1 MTPKQARGDATL
13 DALLLFMPF
22 GMVSYPS
29 IGLSLLRAG
38 LTGQGLSAE
47 ILYFT
52 SRFAVRVGTKSYRLV
67 SSPEVI
73 HGGRRLIGD
82 WIFSSALFQPS
93 TSETQRYV
101 DDVLRGPYPAQM
113 GVLPP
118 VPEVAVRAILK
129 MRAAVD
135 SFLDECLRQVLSC
148 RPRVVG
154 FSCLYQQRVAS
165 LALARRIKDECP
177 DTIVVFGGPDCEG
190 IRGLEMARQFSF
202 IDAVVS
208 GYGEVVLPELVRR
221 ALKGETLTGIQ
232 GVYTRSEPATMGSGG
247 EPVNAPLVM
256 DMDELPHVNYDDAFK
271 QLEES
276 GLKFENQVIPFE
288 TSRGC
293 WRVERAQCMFCGT
306 NGANRSYRSKSGR
319 RVLKEFVDLVGRY
332 PGSVVHV
339 VDTDLNLEY
348 FKDFIPGV
356 AARDLGV
363 SIFFEVRSILDK
375 NQLRTLSDAGG
386 KILQPGIESLSSP
399 ILRLMRKGVSAIEN
413 IQFLKWCRELD
424 IDALWSILCGIPGE
438 TPEEYVHMAALV
450 PRLFHLQPPRYVGA
464 FDLVRFSPYFED
476 PERHG
481 FSDVAPAPAY
491 RHVYPFE
498 QESLARIAYYFTHR
512 SLPGQDIE
520 TYTRPLHEEVL
531 RWRQAHGQSDLF
543 AADDADG
550 LHIWDERP
558 TAAEPLT
565 TLSGLERELY
575 LACDQ
580 VQSLR
585 RLQKVVEDYR
595 GTGCSGEEV
604 QGLLQPFLNSQLMIA
619 QGHRFLSLAIA
630 AGTYRPRRQSWNRLQ
645 SRLRESRES
654 RENGSQGFQFHVA
667 SVSALP

>member
-1 MTPKQARGDATL
+1 MTPKQARGDTTL

-29 IGLSLLRAG
+29 IGLSLLRAV
-38 LTGQGLSAE
+38 LARQALSAG

-52 SRFAVRVGTKSYRLV
+52 SPFAARVGTRSYRLV

-82 WIFSSALFQPS
+82 WIFSSALFQS
-93 TSETQRYV
+93 SDSEVQRYV

-113 GVLPP
+113 GVLPA
-118 VPEVAVRAILK
+118 VPEVAIRAILR
-129 MRAAVD
+129 MRAVVD
-135 SFLDECLRQVLSC
+135 SFLDECLCQVVSC

-165 LALARRIKDECP
+165 LALARRIKDRCP

-190 IRGLEMARQFSF
+190 VRGPEMARQFSF

-208 GYGEVVLPELVRR
+208 GYGEVVFPELVRR

-232 GVYTRSEPATMGSGG
+232 GVYTGMEPGG

-256 DMDELPHVNYDDAFK
+256 DMDELPYVDYDDAFE

-276 GLKFENQVIPFE
+276 GLQFDHQVIPFE

-293 WRVERAQCMFCGT
+293 WRTERAQCMFCGT

-319 RVLKEFVDLVGRY
+319 RVLKEFIDLVDRY

-375 NQLRTLSDAGG
+375 NQLRALSDAGG
-386 KILQPGIESLSSP
+386 KILQPGIESLSTP

-413 IQFLKWCRELD
+413 IQFLKWCRELN

-438 TPEEYVHMAALV
+438 SPEEYARMAALA
-450 PRLFHLQPPRYVGA
+450 PQLFHLQPPRYVGA

-481 FSDVAPAPAY
+481 LGDVAPAPAY
-491 RHVYPFE
+491 RHVYPFCR
-498 QESLARIAYYFTHR
+498 ESLARMAYYFTHR
-512 SLPGQDIE
+512 SCSGQDIE
-520 TYTRPLHEEVL
+520 SYTRPLQEEVV
-531 RWRQAHGQSDLF
+531 RWRQAHGQSELF

-558 TAAEPLT
+558 VAVEPFT

-575 LACDQ
+575 LACDR

-595 GTGCSGEEV
+595 GPGCSGKEV
-604 QGLLQPFLNSQLMIA
+604 QSLLQPFVDSRHMIA
-619 QGHRFLSLAIA
+619 EGHRFLSLAIA
-630 AGTYRPRRQSWNRLQ
+630 VGTYRPARSSWNRFQ
-645 SRLRESRES
+645 SHLC
-654 RENGSQGFQFHVA
+654 
-667 SVSALP
+667 